1 MPIDYTG
8 ERDFHK
14 FNTSIDA
21 IKVLRTG
28 PVPVLEKLVV
38 NTENGPREYYVL
50 KAQYGLLDA
59 KRFVESCMALAQRNA
74 GPLPNSLVTIKELE
88 YQVSALRQ
96 NLDIERGD
104 NAELRRKLRSITDL
118 IEND

>member
-1 MPIDYTG
+1 MVDYTG

-38 NTENGPREYYVL
+38 NTENGPREFYTL
-50 KAQYGLLDA
+50 KSQYGLLDA
-59 KRFVESCMALAQRNA
+59 KRIVESCMALAQRNT
-74 GPLPNSLVTIKELE
+74 GPLPNSLETIKELE
-88 YQVSALRQ
+88 YQVRVLRET
-96 NLDIERGD
+96 LDTVRND
-104 NAELRRKLRSITDL
+104 NDLLRRKIRSITDV
-118 IEND
+118 IDND